1 MMDIFLKAREVLK
14 HIIPWDENEIRNDLE
29 KDYVNLEKDQK
40 KYAMENGFTLKN
52 VEEKI
57 ISILNTSIDKDDFK
71 KAKIIIDENHQVKV
85 DMYFYTE
92 KDNNWKKSI
101 IEFENSIVLSSEDDE
116 KLKSA
121 PPLEYSFTI

>member
-1 MMDIFLKAREVLK
+1 MINIFLKAREVLK
-14 HIIPWDENEIRNDLE
+14 QIIPWDENEIRNDLE
-29 KDYVNLEKDQK
+29 KDYANLEKDQK

-57 ISILNTSIDKDDFK
+57 ISVLNTSLDKDDFK
-71 KAKIIIDENHQVKV
+71 KAKIIIDENYKVKV

-101 IEFENSIVLSSEDDE
+101 IEFENSIVLSSKDDK

-121 PPLEYSFTI
+121 PPLEYDFNV